1 MAREGWQIV
10 ELGIANYTPDD
21 AAMAQVI
28 GARWARITVGCLPD
42 LVANEA
48 AIESAYSNGMQIIAV
63 AGAPADAISIPMPS
77 AYYENLSFMLDYYS
91 LEIAAVEVLGSVEG
105 VYLDGKPAHE
115 WYGAL
120 LSETYQAISDTA
132 PLTVIL
138 NGGFGRNADPWFLTN
153 CLLRDG
159 TCGDMDAVAIHPFAY
174 PVDDLDEYA
183 EQFAGNLQAILAAGY
198 TTYATAFGIPTVPEP
213 VSEEYGRRVL
223 PGDVHAIGADEALD
237 WYKRLLTEMETAGVG
252 ICCLMARDLPHYKT
266 PAAWCG
272 LRYADGTDKPW
283 TQELLLWLQERP
295 AAQMLIDL
303 PPEEESEWT
312 LV

>member
-1 MAREGWQIV
+1 V

-21 AAMAQVI
+21 AAIAQVI

-48 AIESAYSNGMQIIAV
+48 AIESAYANGMHVIAV
-63 AGAPADAISIPMPS
+63 AGATADTICVPMPS
-77 AYYENLSFMLDYYS
+77 AYYENLSFVLDYYS
-91 LEIAAVEVLGSVEG
+91 REIGAVEVLGSVEG

-115 WYGAL
+115 WYGEVLREAY
-120 LSETYQAISDTA
+120 STIVERHPFA
-132 PLTVIL
+132 TVL
-138 NGGFGRNADPWFLTN
+138 NGGFGRNADPWFLNN
-153 CLLRDG
+153 CL
-159 TCGDMDAVAIHPFAY
+159 TCGDMDAVAINPFAY

-183 EQFAGNLQAILAAGY
+183 EQFALNLQQIGAAGY
-198 TTYATAFGIPTVPEP
+198 TVWATVFGVPTVPEP
-213 VSEEYGRRVL
+213 VDPEYGRKVL

-237 WYKRLLTEMETAGVG
+237 WYKRLLTELEIAGVEA
-252 ICCLMARDLPHYKT
+252 CCLMARDLPHYKT

-295 AAQMLIDL
+295 AAQVLIDL
-303 PPEEESEWT
+303 PPEEASEWT
-312 LV
+312 LA